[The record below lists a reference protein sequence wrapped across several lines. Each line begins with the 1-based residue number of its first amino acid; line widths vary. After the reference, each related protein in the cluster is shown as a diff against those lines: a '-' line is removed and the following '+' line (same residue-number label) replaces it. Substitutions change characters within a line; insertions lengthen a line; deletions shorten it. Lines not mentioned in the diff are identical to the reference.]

1 MDYNAMV
8 EEIIS
13 EMQKEAVEK
22 YRKNFVGFVKTQ
34 YKILGVPTAGHIQMR
49 KRFHAKY
56 PDLSIEDRIKLAK
69 ILMKSDIL
77 EVKGFAYHLIVSH
90 PEGVTKTMPKDFNW
104 LAEGLDNW
112 VSVDTL
118 GYHIT
123 GQAWKEGLLTD
134 EMVKSWQKL
143 DNPWMR
149 RLALVSTVP
158 LNREK
163 PGDTKRTLAIC
174 TKAVD
179 DHHDAVVKGLS
190 WALRELGKLN
200 PKATGDFIDKYSDR
214 LAARVKREVKN
225 KLTTGLKNPKK
236 KKEILRKAR

>member
-1 MDYNAMV
+1 MDFTALADEV
-8 EEIIS
+8 VQ
-13 EMQKEAVEK
+13 EMKKEAVEK
-22 YRKNFVGFVKTQ
+22 YRKNLEGFVKTQ

-56 PDLSIEDRIKLAK
+56 PDLSVVDRIKLAK
-69 ILMKSDIL
+69 ILMKSDML
-77 EVKGFAYHLIVSH
+77 EARGFAYHLIVSH
-90 PEGVTKTMPKDFNW
+90 PEGIARTMPQDLEW
-104 LAEGLDNW
+104 LSEGLDNW

-123 GQAWKEGLLTD
+123 GQAWKDGLLTD
-134 EMVKSWQKL
+134 EMVGSWQKS
-143 DNPWMR
+143 DSPWMR

-163 PGDTKRTLAIC
+163 PGDTNRTLAIC
-174 TKAVD
+174 REAVD

-190 WALRELGKLN
+190 WALRELVKVN
-200 PKATGDFIDKYSDR
+200 PKAVEEFLEKYQDR
-214 LAARVKREVKN
+214 LAARVKREVRN

-236 KKEILRKAR
+236 DKKK